1 LELEASQDLNS
12 AILEIL
18 QQLASE
24 ETPLL
29 LLETLT
35 TGRVGLSLFFWERSV
50 VGLPSAPP
58 DLGPKTTSYLGE

>member
-35 TGRVGLSLFFWERSV
+35 TGRFGLSLFFWERSV
-50 VGLPSAPP
+50 VGLPS
-58 DLGPKTTSYLGE
+58 